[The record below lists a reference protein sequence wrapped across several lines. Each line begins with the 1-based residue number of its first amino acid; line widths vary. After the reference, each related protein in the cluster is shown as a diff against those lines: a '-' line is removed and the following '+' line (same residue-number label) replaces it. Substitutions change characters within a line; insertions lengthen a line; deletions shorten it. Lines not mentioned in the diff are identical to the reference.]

1 VDSKDWIILETLYE
15 EQNITKTAERLYTSQ
30 PSISYRLQQIE
41 DEFGV
46 KLVFRNK
53 KGIKFTAE
61 GEYLIK
67 YARNM
72 IEELRKTKDYI
83 QNLGGIIQGTLRLGV
98 SSTFAQYKL
107 PKILKNFLHHY
118 PNVKVNVKTGYS
130 SEVAQLLQNDDV
142 QIGII
147 RGDYNWYD
155 QKHLVHQEHLS
166 IISKDMIHIKDLPD
180 LPRINYKTD
189 PSLNQVIDNWW
200 AQNYSKP
207 PQNIMK
213 VDKIETCK
221 EMVKL
226 GLGYAI
232 IPDICLTQ
240 NHHFATQKLLLD
252 NWEPLKRNTWLNY
265 RSKSLELSVVREFVD
280 FVIQSEI

>member
-166 IISKDMIHIKDLPD
+166 IISKDMILIKDLPD

-240 NHHFATQKLLLD
+240 NHDFATQKLLLD

>member
-41 DEFGV
+41 EEFGV

-83 QNLGGIIQGTLRLGV
+83 QNLGGIIQGTLRLGA

-107 PKILKNFLHHY
+107 PKILKNFLQHY

-155 QKHLVHQEHLS
+155 QKHLLHQEHLS
-166 IISKDMIHIKDLPD
+166 VISKDMIVIEDLPY

-200 AQNYSKP
+200 TQNYTKP

-240 NHHFATQKLLLD
+240 NHDFVTQELLLE

>member
-53 KGIKFTAE
+53 KGIKFTTE

-83 QNLGGIIQGTLRLGV
+83 QNLGGTIQGTLRLGV

-147 RGDYNWYD
+147 RGDYSWYD
-155 QKHLVHQEHLS
+155 QSHLLHQEHLS
-166 IISKDMIHIKDLPD
+166 IISKNSIDIEDLPS

-189 PSLNQVIDNWW
+189 PSLSQVVENWW
-200 AQNYSKP
+200 TQNYTKP

-221 EMVKL
+221 EMVKI

-240 NHHFATQKLLLD
+240 NHTFVTEKLLLD
-252 NWEPLKRNTWLNY
+252 NWEPLKRNTWMNY

-280 FVIQSEI
+280 FVVHTEI

>member
-41 DEFGV
+41 EEFGV

-83 QNLGGIIQGTLRLGV
+83 QNLGGIIQGTLRLGA

-107 PKILKNFLHHY
+107 PKILKNFLQHY

-155 QKHLVHQEHLS
+155 QKHLLHQEHLS
-166 IISKDMIHIKDLPD
+166 IISKDMIVIEDLPY

-200 AQNYSKP
+200 TQNYTKP

-240 NHHFATQKLLLD
+240 NHDFVTQELLLE